1 MTADRWADVRFTV
14 LTALG
19 LALFPFAFHL
29 IGGYG
34 GLATQIVILSIAA
47 IGFNLLLGYAGMLS
61 YGHAM
66 FYGGGGYAAAILLM
80 QVTPTQPNL
89 WLAVGAATAATTLL
103 ALLVGAVT
111 VRLYGIYFAL
121 VTLAFAQMIFFV
133 VEQAKQWTNGDDG
146 LQNFPVALLPLGGVT
161 IDLSTPLPARDLGP
175 FGNLSDLHLW
185 YIFAAIALLL
195 VLVGTRVL
203 VRSQF
208 GEALAAIRE
217 NEERSTLIGLN
228 AAAYRLAVFAISGAL
243 AGFSGALRALN
254 DGTVAVESLGIERSG
269 AFVVYTIVGG
279 VQTVFGPVV
288 GTAVITYLEN
298 VLSAKTSAW
307 RLIEGLIFVAVI
319 VFLPSGI
326 VGTIARR
333 QAQRARALL
342 GRTLRTQAPE
352 SPGA

>member
-1 MTADRWADVRFTV
+1 MTARLADLRFTA

-19 LALFPFAFHL
+19 LALFPLLFHPL
-29 IGGYG
+29 GGYS
-34 GLATQIVILSIAA
+34 GLATQIVIVSIAT

-66 FYGGGGYAAAILLM
+66 FYGGGGYVAAILLM
-80 QVTPTQPNL
+80 QVMPAHPNL
-89 WLAVGAATAATTLL
+89 WIAVGAATVATSIL
-103 ALLVGAVT
+103 ALVIGAVT

-121 VTLAFAQMIFFV
+121 VTLAFAQMIFFI

-146 LQNFPVALLPLGGVT
+146 LQNFPAAMMPLGGWT
-161 IDLSTPLPARDLGP
+161 IDLSTPLPAADLGP
-175 FGNLSDLHLW
+175 FGNLSDVHLW
-185 YIFAAIALLL
+185 YVFSAAAL
-195 VLVGTRVL
+195 VLVLLGTRVL

-208 GEALAAIRE
+208 GEVLAAIRE

-243 AGFSGALRALN
+243 AGFSGALRALY
-254 DGTVAVESLGIERSG
+254 DGTVAVEALGIERSG
-269 AFVVYTIVGG
+269 AFVVYTIIGG
-279 VQTVFGPVV
+279 VQTVFGPVI
-288 GTAVITYLEN
+288 GTGIIIYLEN

-326 VGTIARR
+326 VGTVAKGTTR
-333 QAQRARALL
+333 RARALL
-342 GRTLRTQAPE
+342 ARSLQNRAPE
-352 SPGA
+352 SPRA

>member
-1 MTADRWADVRFTV
+1 VRFAV

-19 LALFPFAFHL
+19 LALFPFLFHPL
-29 IGGYG
+29 GGYS
-34 GLATQIVILSIAA
+34 GLATQIVIVSIAT

-66 FYGGGGYAAAILLM
+66 FYGGGGYVGAILLLHAM
-80 QVTPTQPNL
+80 PAHPNL
-89 WLAVGAATAATTLL
+89 WLAVGAATLATTIL

-121 VTLAFAQMIFFV
+121 LTLAFAQMVFFI
-133 VEQAKQWTNGDDG
+133 VEQAKDWTNGDDG
-146 LQNFPVALLPLGGVT
+146 LQNFPTAVLPVGPWTV
-161 IDLSTPLPARDLGP
+161 DLSTALPPFDLGP
-175 FGNLSDLHLW
+175 FGNLSDVHLW
-185 YIFAAIALLL
+185 YIFAATALLL
-195 VLVGTRVL
+195 VLIGTRVL

-208 GEALAAIRE
+208 GEVLAAIRE

-228 AAAYRLAVFAISGAL
+228 ASAYRLAVFAISGAL
-243 AGFSGALRALN
+243 AGFAGALRALY

-279 VQTVFGPVV
+279 VQTIFGPVI
-288 GTAVITYLEN
+288 GTGLIIYLEN

-319 VFLPSGI
+319 VFLPSGV
-326 VGTIARR
+326 VGTLAKAQAR
-333 QAQRARALL
+333 RARALL
-342 GRTLRTQAPE
+342 AHSISVRTGEAPR
-352 SPGA
+352 P